1 MVAARGIGVLL
12 LPLGST
18 VMKKILVLS
27 GSLRKDSLNT
37 RLAGYIATN
46 LPDGYEATSFDI
58 GLIPLYNS
66 DLEGDNTPPNVQHFR
81 DALNTADGVF
91 WTSPEYNYAIPGV
104 VKNAI
109 DWASR
114 PMMPK
119 NSIVGKPMNAVIATM
134 SPTNGVRALADIKR
148 LWNNC
153 GGYSV
158 MVYDTVLQA
167 AHTRFV
173 DENGAESLE
182 PIAKKAIDLCI
193 GNLVSAI
200 ELNAGAT
207 SLANWEA
214 LVASMK

>member
-1 MVAARGIGVLL
+1 
-12 LPLGST
+12 
-18 VMKKILVLS
+18 MKKILVLS

-37 RLAGYIATN
+37 QLAGYITRN
-46 LPDGYEATSFDI
+46 LPEGYEATSFDL

-66 DLEGDNTPPNVQHFR
+66 DLDGENSPAGVVAFR
-81 DALNTADGVF
+81 DALNNADGVF

-173 DENGAESLE
+173 DENGSDSLE

-193 GNLVSAI
+193 GNLVRAI

-214 LVASMK
+214 FIASMK